1 MSKTRKFIEIV
12 SLIKNLSENEKQEL
26 ASILLSRTS
35 YQFHKLNETS
45 ERFSEERFANG
56 LFCPHCGVT
65 HEIVK
70 YGKTRQGEQRYLCRT
85 CHKTFISKTNTVFSG
100 SHKTLD
106 VWKVYLDCMV
116 NQYSIRKTAEICH
129 INTHT
134 AFVWRHKILDAL
146 SAYKEE
152 DKLKGVVEADE
163 TFFRVSYKGSR
174 KLPRPAKR
182 RGTGSKRS
190 GLSREQVCVVCA
202 VDRNGNRFSQVTS
215 LGCITTNILHDIL
228 DERIIRGSIL
238 CTDGFRTYQAYAD
251 DNFGYIRHIIIDSV
265 SRKNGIYHIN
275 HVNAYHSFMKLFI
288 IKFRGVSTKY
298 LQNYLEWYNTIYG
311 ILGEK
316 AKRDNLVKPVM
327 RVDFN
332 EKWDDVDER
341 PALPLLAA

>member
-1 MSKTRKFIEIV
+1 MSKVQKFAEII
-12 SLIKNLSENEKQEL
+12 SIIKNLTESEKQEL

-35 YQFHKLNETS
+35 SHINKSGITS
-45 ERFSEERFANG
+45 ELFSEERFANG
-56 LFCPHCGVT
+56 LFCPHCGVA

-70 YGKTRQGEQRYLCRT
+70 YGKSRQGEQRYLCRT
-85 CHKTFISKTNTVFSG
+85 CHKTFIAKTKTIFSG
-100 SHKTLD
+100 SHKNLD
-106 VWKVYLDCMV
+106 VWKLYLDCMV
-116 NQYSIRKTAEICH
+116 NQYSIRKTAEICE

-146 SAYKEE
+146 LRYKEE
-152 DKLKGVVEADE
+152 GKLKGVIEADE

-174 KLPRPAKR
+174 KLPRSAKR
-182 RGTGSKRS
+182 RGTGSKQT
-190 GLSREQVCVVCA
+190 GLSRGQVCVVCA
-202 VDRNGNRFSQVTS
+202 VDRNGNRYSQVTS
-215 LGCITTNILHDIL
+215 LGCITTSILHDIF

-288 IKFRGVSTKY
+288 TKFRGVSTKY
-298 LQNYLEWYNTIYG
+298 LQNYLGWYNTVYG
-311 ILGEK
+311 LLGEK

-327 RVDFN
+327 RADFS
-332 EKWDDVDER
+332 EKWDEVYER